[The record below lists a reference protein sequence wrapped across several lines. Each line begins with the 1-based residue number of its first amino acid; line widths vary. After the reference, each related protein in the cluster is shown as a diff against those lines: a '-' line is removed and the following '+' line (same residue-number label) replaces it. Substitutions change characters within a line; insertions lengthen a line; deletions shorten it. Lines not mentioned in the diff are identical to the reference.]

1 MPIPAQYSGDVY
13 SHASVQRSIHN
24 LLHDEVWPTGESLTA
39 AGQNDCNRLLNSWR
53 DWTIHTLDAPTEAS
67 AQGVPS
73 VDLSWFARVMEPT
86 RGPLKPADL
95 MPVIAGVANLL
106 TANYFEEVDRLLKS
120 VKVHQAAPE
129 MLVALLRTTYPV
141 RGQRLRYWPKLLR
154 AVRTELAA
162 RNLDAEKILR
172 GLS

>member
-1 MPIPAQYSGDVY
+1 MIEMHRTGQ
-13 SHASVQRSIHN
+13 
-24 LLHDEVWPTGESLTA
+24 EVSM
-39 AGQNDCNRLLNSWR
+39 
-53 DWTIHTLDAPTEAS
+53 LD
-67 AQGVPS
+67 Q
-73 VDLSWFARVMEPT
+73 VMEST
-86 RGPLKPADL
+86 NGPLKPADL
-95 MPVIAGVANLL
+95 MPVIANMTHLL
-106 TANYFEEVDRLLKS
+106 KTNDFEEVDRLLQS
-120 VKVHQAAPE
+120 VKVNQAAPE